1 MKISIITVC
10 RNAEK
15 HFEAAIQ
22 SVVAQTYGDIEY
34 IVVDGASSDRT
45 LDIAQRYSTHI
56 DRLISEP
63 DDGIYQAMNK
73 GIQVATGD
81 YLYFL
86 NSDDYLKDEAV
97 IQDVVTF
104 IQCQSKCDF
113 LYGNLEVRRGKQPLE
128 IKVPKPPEAIAEAL
142 MLYAEGPQHPAS
154 FFKRELF
161 SIVGLFDETYRISA
175 DYEWFL
181 RMLEQGAIAMHYIP
195 RTISSF
201 SNQGLSGT
209 AQSLSL
215 KEVFRAQ
222 ETVAL
227 YQTKSWLNR
236 RISLLQEMVI
246 DLNEKWYFAVNSS
259 ASASSTV
266 PPLPPN
272 KSAEISLQRNQ
283 ALRHSLLSVI
293 RANQVDAPILPTLH
307 QVDVV
312 ITYNEMNQQHGTG
325 ILLRRIFENHANILS
340 LRTCDTYQGDHDFGD
355 YSALIRLT
363 KLAKSEICALLLR
376 VLNGSTLRR
385 ILCIPYLIEDVK
397 LAIALS
403 DVFDVPLCTY
413 LMDDH
418 NIYSSIIPDDLM
430 QELLQK
436 SDLRLAISPE
446 MRAAYQ
452 TKFNCPIWFAPPTL
466 PTAFIRATPHS
477 VDLNYLAQKTGVLIG
492 NVWGA
497 AWLTALRTTLRQA
510 GLTVDWHPNPGRT
523 PAIAADLSAD
533 GIKVQ
538 SEKPGSQLRLLLHRY
553 PFTLMPTGML
563 DDTDDLPEVTRLS
576 LPSRLIFTLATA
588 HLPIIVMGSRD
599 SAAAHFVE
607 TFQLGTVC
615 SYDANSFA
623 EAVEYVCDPMVQ
635 TQIRQRCAAIAAVF
649 ACDDLADWLWRS
661 LEDGHPA
668 DDRFEALIAQY
679 PA

>member
-10 RNAEK
+10 RNAEN
-15 HFEAAIQ
+15 HFETAIQ
-22 SVVAQTYGDIEY
+22 SVVAQTHGDIEY

-56 DRLISEP
+56 HHLISEP

-86 NSDDYLKDEAV
+86 NSDDYLKDQAV

-104 IQCQSKCDF
+104 IQSQSNCDF
-113 LYGNLEVRRGKQPLE
+113 LYGNLEVRRGKHALE

-142 MLYAEGPQHPAS
+142 MFYVDGPQHPAS

-161 SIVGLFDETYRISA
+161 SILGLFDETYRISA

-181 RMLEQGAIAMHYIP
+181 RMLQHGAIAIHYIP

-222 ETVAL
+222 ETLGL
-227 YQTKSWLNR
+227 YQTESWLNR
-236 RISLLQEMVI
+236 RISRLQEMVI
-246 DLNEKWYFAVNSS
+246 DLNEKWYFAVNSPT
-259 ASASSTV
+259 SSTSTL
-266 PPLPPN
+266 PLLPPN

-283 ALRHSLLSVI
+283 ALRHSLLSLI
-293 RANQVDAPILPTLH
+293 RSNQVNAPILPTLH

-325 ILLRRIFENHANILS
+325 ILLRRIFENHRNLLS

-452 TKFNCPIWFAPPTL
+452 AKFNCPIWFAPPTL

-477 VDLNYLAQKTGVLIG
+477 VDPHYLAEKTGVLIG

-497 AWLTALRTTLRQA
+497 AWLKALRTTLRQA

-523 PAIAADLSAD
+523 PAIAADLDAD
-533 GIKVQ
+533 GIRVQ

-623 EAVEYVCDPMVQ
+623 EAVAYVCDPTVQ
-635 TQIRQRCAAIAAVF
+635 TQIRQRCAAMAATF

-661 LEDGHPA
+661 LEQGHPA
-668 DDRFEALIAQY
+668 DDRFEALIAQH